1 MASAQSNKSRDW
13 RRGPWSRLCRGAIC
27 SVEDHR
33 GSGPDEQRPHRQGEV
48 CPSES
53 LLRTPTPNSI
63 LTGPSLRRRFE
74 QNQEDCTFTVL
85 ALLPTATEDILDA
98 LPVENITHQ
107 LQQKKAER
115 AGRSASAGTSE
126 VAASEMSSGPPSV
139 AGDDGKSLSSFQS
152 EGYIHASQMAASTT
166 GSANMGLQT
175 PKKSKAQLW
184 NELKI
189 KCGYPSSWTP
199 RQRARLHVV
208 AITRSY
214 TLLYTVSLLTLLTR
228 IQLNLLGRRNYLSS
242 VVSLAS
248 HPLHESTISLE
259 NHDDVNAEQEY
270 GSDFETNRKF
280 LTFSWWLLHR
290 GWRDIMERVE
300 AAVKEDFG
308 PLNPREDITMERL
321 SALTLDIRRKVEG
334 ATEEERRYVNEKDLC
349 SIEASKLT
357 KPSEIANGSRT
368 SSHHAIKKS
377 LSSKNPA

>member
-1 MASAQSNKSRDW
+1 MLSATRRWLRRNRTSFAIGAGVLGAGYVVGQYVLSKITEARD
-13 RRGPWSRLCRGAIC
+13 RMSSDRIAR
-27 SVEDHR
+27 E
-33 GSGPDEQRPHRQGEV
+33 
-48 CPSES
+48 
-53 LLRTPTPNSI
+53 N
-63 LTGPSLRRRFE
+63 LRRRFE

-85 ALLPTATEDILDA
+85 ALLPTATEDILVA

-115 AGRSASAGTSE
+115 TGRSASAGTSE
-126 VAASEMSSGPPSV
+126 VAPSEMSSGPPSV

-152 EGYIHASQMAASTT
+152 EGYIHASQMAASSS
-166 GSANMGLQT
+166 GNADMSLQI
-175 PKKSKAQLW
+175 PRKSKAQLW
-184 NELKI
+184 NEVKI
-189 KCGYPSSWTP
+189 KS
-199 RQRARLHVV
+199 
-208 AITRSY
+208 ITRSY

-334 ATEEERRYVNEKDLC
+334 TTEEERRYVNENDLC
-349 SIEASKLT
+349 SMEVS
-357 KPSEIANGSRT
+357 
-368 SSHHAIKKS
+368 
-377 LSSKNPA
+377 